1 MPKKSNAPDGA
12 ARPSIPWRIRVRKDE
27 EFRPLSVSMEGTF
40 LGGCLSAA
48 GWRRIPSGERT
59 TRFNKMHYRIT
70 LEDGREMAIFR
81 INKTGSW
88 YKADTNSSRIG

>member
-40 LGGCLSAA
+40 LGGMSIGGRA
-48 GWRRIPSGERT
+48 E
-59 TRFNKMHYRIT
+59 
-70 LEDGREMAIFR
+70 EDSE
-81 INKTGSW
+81 W
-88 YKADTNSSRIG
+88 

>member
-1 MPKKSNAPDGA
+1 M
-12 ARPSIPWRIRVRKDE
+12 SIGGRVE
-27 EFRPLSVSMEGTF
+27 EDSE
-40 LGGCLSAA
+40 
-48 GWRRIPSGERT
+48 WGE
-59 TRFNKMHYRIT
+59 NDPVYKMHYRIT